1 MNIFAHHR
9 TTRTVFLSIVGVLLL
24 FVVAYLAVFGRA
36 LSQSDDHLGIAR
48 ALPKVLCGWGVAEID
63 PRTYVTTD
71 TTKFRTYMEERGFVE
86 IEQMG
91 STHFFYKEGTRYI
104 VTGRM
109 YSAFFMVFHVYPEE
123 KT

>member
-1 MNIFAHHR
+1 MSLKTR
-9 TTRTVFLSIVGVLLL
+9 TTRIILIPVGGLLL
-24 FVVAYLAVFGRA
+24 LVILAYLAVFGRA
-36 LSQSDDHLGIAR
+36 LRQTDDHLGIAR
-48 ALPKVLCGWGVAEID
+48 ALPKVLCGGGVAEVD
-63 PRTYVTTD
+63 PRTYMTTD
-71 TTKFRTYMEERGFVE
+71 ATKFRTYMEEHGFVE

-91 STHFFYKEGTRYI
+91 STHFYYKEGTRYL